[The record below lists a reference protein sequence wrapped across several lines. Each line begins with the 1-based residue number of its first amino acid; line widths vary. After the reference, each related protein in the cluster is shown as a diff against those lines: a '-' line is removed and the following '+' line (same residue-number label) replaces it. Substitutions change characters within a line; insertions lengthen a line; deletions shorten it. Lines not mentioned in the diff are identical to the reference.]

1 MPPVLR
7 RVARHEVSKST
18 MNASQRS
25 GRKCSAVRSDGRPCT
40 QRSINGLDE
49 PLCATHAHPK
59 KGGRRPKHGF
69 YSESNLDQLEYLRRV
84 RVEDWVQGGGLA
96 PAEER
101 SLQIREREMDL
112 HPPDPALADID
123 VAIAALLHKMEILDA
138 LIFRAKEHELDIT
151 VLLALYLRA
160 TTRLGHLIVEREAM
174 ASSEHGDL
182 LALLQRANEQLDGA
196 G

>member
-1 MPPVLR
+1 M
-7 RVARHEVSKST
+7 
-18 MNASQRS
+18 
-25 GRKCSAVRSDGRPCT
+25 RSDGKPCT

-69 YSESNLDQLEYLRRV
+69 YSETNLDQLEYLRRV
-84 RVEDWVQGGGLA
+84 RPEDWVQGGGLA

-101 SLQIREREMDL
+101 TLQIREREMDL

-138 LIFRAKEHELDIT
+138 LIFRAKCQFSPDMGPSVFGQSGPLPGM
-151 VLLALYLRA
+151 ALVKLQVDNGLTIDARQ
-160 TTRLGHLIVEREAM
+160 R
-174 ASSEHGDL
+174 HGVDSMDTSFTGSFRSRPRKL
-182 LALLQRANEQLDGA
+182 VPVMTIMWAR
-196 G
+196 